1 MHEILGGIVVELNFV
16 KILGFFTCLKIQRI
30 KLTRLLYKLNDIMD
44 LVLGHH
50 LKNSLRICVFQKV
63 TCIENCEL
71 TIVSKNLKKY
81 SSQEEDQ
88 WNCCVTNPI
97 LLDLLKC

>member
-16 KILGFFTCLKIQRI
+16 KILQFFTCLKIQQI
-30 KLTRLLYKLNDIMD
+30 ILTCLLHKLNDIMD

-81 SSQEEDQ
+81 SS
-88 WNCCVTNPI
+88 
-97 LLDLLKC
+97 

>member
-1 MHEILGGIVVELNFV
+1 MHEILGGIVVELKFV

-30 KLTRLLYKLNDIMD
+30 KLTCLLYKFNDIMD

-50 LKNSLRICVFQKV
+50 VKNSLRICVFQKV

>member
-1 MHEILGGIVVELNFV
+1 
-16 KILGFFTCLKIQRI
+16 
-30 KLTRLLYKLNDIMD
+30 MD

-88 WNCCVTNPI
+88 
-97 LLDLLKC
+97 